1 MLNLMKKIILIT
13 TILTFFTSCS
23 QTVKETFLI
32 PSGFEGRINVVFNQ
46 PNANPITVEND
57 RRIYKIPADGIL
69 ITSSKLETG
78 ILNQEYYYVDNNG
91 NKEKIDVT
99 EFNKELGV
107 KPSVAKYGTVG
118 VYGNSNEQNPLEFLE
133 SIIASKITIDSI
145 YEYKNEMDFQKKIM
159 KKTNK
164 SSKTGII

>member
-1 MLNLMKKIILIT
+1 MRNIILIT
-13 TILTFFTSCS
+13 TIFTFFTSCS

-46 PNANPITVEND
+46 PNSNPISVEND
-57 RRIYKIPADGIL
+57 RRIYEIPTDGIL

-78 ILNQEYYYVDNNG
+78 ILDQEYYYVDNKG

-99 EFNKELGV
+99 ELNKKLGI

-118 VYGNSNEQNPLEFLE
+118 IYGNSDEQNPLEFLE
-133 SIIASKITIDSI
+133 SIIASKKTIDSI
-145 YEYKNEMDFQKKIM
+145 YEYKNEVSFQNKIM
-159 KKTNK
+159 EKTNRK
-164 SSKTGII
+164 F